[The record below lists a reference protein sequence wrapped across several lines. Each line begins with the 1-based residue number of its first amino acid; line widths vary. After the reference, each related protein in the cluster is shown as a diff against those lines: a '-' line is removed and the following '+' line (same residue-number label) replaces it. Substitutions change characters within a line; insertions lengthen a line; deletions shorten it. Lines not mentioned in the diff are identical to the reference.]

1 MSLIEFAVPTA
12 AAFPGMTVRELFTE
26 CVNANSAV
34 LPFRA
39 ASGEFTGR
47 ASIRHILGE
56 VCIPAAMIKHARL
69 LGDTIT
75 ALQFPPLREKE
86 LLDMTIDEF
95 IMKDIPTITPASPM
109 AKALAVMQSY
119 NTSYLFVIDDQ
130 HNYHGTLSTVSLARR
145 LLDRNSP

>member
-26 CVNANSAV
+26 CVKANSAV

-39 ASGEFTGR
+39 ANGEFTGR

-56 VCIPAAMIKHARL
+56 VCIPAAMVKHARL

-86 LLDMTIDEF
+86 LLDMTIDDF

-109 AKALAVMQSY
+109 AKAVAVMQSY
-119 NTSYLFVIDDQ
+119 NTSYLFVIDHE
-130 HNYHGTLSTVSLARR
+130 HNYHGTLSTVSLAGR
-145 LLDRNSP
+145 LLDRNPP

>member
-1 MSLIEFAVPTA
+1 MNLIEFAVPTA

-26 CVNANSAV
+26 CVKANSAV

-39 ASGEFTGR
+39 ASGKFTGR

-56 VCIPAAMIKHARL
+56 VCIPAAMVEHARL

-75 ALQFPPLREKE
+75 ALQFPPIREKE

-95 IMKDIPTITPASPM
+95 IIKDIPTITPASPM
-109 AKALAVMQSY
+109 VKALAVMQSFS
-119 NTSYLFVIDDQ
+119 TSYLFVIDNED
-130 HNYHGTLSTVSLARR
+130 NYHGTLSTVSLARR

>member
-26 CVNANSAV
+26 CVKANSAV
-34 LPFRA
+34 LPFRE
-39 ASGEFTGR
+39 ASGKFTGR
-47 ASIRHILGE
+47 ASIRHILSE
-56 VCIPAAMIKHARL
+56 VCISEAMIEHARL

-75 ALQFPPLREKE
+75 ALQCPTIQEKE
-86 LLDMTIDEF
+86 LLAMTIDKF
-95 IMKDIPTITPASPM
+95 IIKDIPTITPASPM

-119 NTSYLFVIDDQ
+119 NTSYLFVIDRE
-130 HNYHGTLSTVSLARR
+130 HKYHGTLSTVSLARR

>member
-12 AAFPGMTVRELFTE
+12 VAFPGMTVRELFAE
-26 CVNANSAV
+26 CVKANVAV

-39 ASGEFTGR
+39 SSGGFTGR
-47 ASIRHILGE
+47 ASIRRILRE
-56 VCIPAAMIKHARL
+56 VCIPEAMIEHARL

-86 LLDMTIDEF
+86 LLNMTIDEF
-95 IMKDIPTITPASPM
+95 IIKDIPTITPASPM
-109 AKALAVMQSY
+109 AKALAVMESY
-119 NTSYLFVIDDQ
+119 ATSYLFVIDDEQ
-130 HNYHGTLSTVSLARR
+130 HYHGTLSTVSLAHR

>member
-1 MSLIEFAVPTA
+1 MNLIEFAVPTA

-26 CVNANSAV
+26 CAKANSAV

-39 ASGEFTGR
+39 ASGKFTGR
-47 ASIRHILGE
+47 ASIRHILVE
-56 VCIPAAMIKHARL
+56 VCIPEAMIEHARL

-75 ALQFPPLREKE
+75 ALQFPPIREKE

-95 IMKDIPTITPASPM
+95 IVKDIPTITPASPM

-119 NTSYLFVIDDQ
+119 KTSYLFVIDHE

-145 LLDRNSP
+145 LLERNSP

>member
-26 CVNANSAV
+26 CVKANTAV

-39 ASGEFTGR
+39 ASGKFTGR

-56 VCIPAAMIKHARL
+56 VCIPAAMVKHARL

-86 LLDMTIDEF
+86 LLDMTIDDF

-109 AKALAVMQSY
+109 AKAVAVMQSY
-119 NTSYLFVIDDQ
+119 NTSYLFVIDHE
-130 HNYHGTLSTVSLARR
+130 HNYHGTLSTVSLAGR
-145 LLDRNSP
+145 LLDRNPP

>member
-26 CVNANSAV
+26 CVKANSAV

-39 ASGEFTGR
+39 ASGRFTGR

-56 VCIPAAMIKHARL
+56 VCIPAAMVEHARL

-75 ALQFPPLREKE
+75 ALQFPPLRERE

-95 IMKDIPTITPASPM
+95 IIKDIPTITPASPM
-109 AKALAVMQSY
+109 AKAVAVMQCYS
-119 NTSYLFVIDDQ
+119 TSYLFVIDNE